1 MHLDQVFEKCMDVA
15 TAMLPFTDGCDIQL
29 VHENIM
35 DETGVLPDSYSP
47 MGYTEEIGDNKYC
60 VIISRDLKPSMFPE
74 IILHELVHVSQFS
87 TGRLS
92 YDEISDTVSWDGK
105 VFPHKS
111 TSYHELPWE
120 QHAHST
126 EAALLVEYHKK

>member
-15 TAMLPFTDGCDIQL
+15 TSMLPFIDGCDIQL

-47 MGYTEEIGDNKYC
+47 MGYTEEIGDNKYR

-92 YDEISDTVSWDGK
+92 YDEISDTVSWDGE

-126 EAALLVEYHKK
+126 ETDLLVEYHKK